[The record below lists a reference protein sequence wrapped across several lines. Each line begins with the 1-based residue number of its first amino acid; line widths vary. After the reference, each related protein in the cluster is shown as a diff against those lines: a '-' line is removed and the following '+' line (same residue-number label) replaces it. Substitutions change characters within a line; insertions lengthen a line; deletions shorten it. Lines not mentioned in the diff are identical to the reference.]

1 MRDLD
6 SQGRRRILFVDD
18 EQGVLD
24 GLRRL
29 LRSRRKEWDMTF
41 ASGVAPALQALEA
54 DEYDTVVSDIDMPDL
69 DGFDLLQAI
78 RAHPVWKAIPV
89 VILTGNGESGLKRRA
104 LDLGATDLL
113 NKPVDPD
120 DLIARIR
127 SVLRIKQYE
136 DELAATNQLLEER
149 VRQRTAQLEVAQ
161 AELIWRLGKA
171 GEFRDSETGY
181 HVVRVGFYARHLA
194 GELGMDPEF
203 ERKVFLTAPLHDI
216 GKIGIPDHILL
227 KPDRLTEEEWVTMRQ
242 HTSMGAQILR
252 DEIIAKEQIERL
264 GIVEAGSSLLA
275 DNPFTEMAAR
285 IAESHHERWDGNGY
299 PNGVVGD
306 DIPLEARITTLADV
320 YDALCS
326 KRPYK
331 DPFSEEQVLEIM
343 RNGEGSQFDPGVF
356 AVFERSLGV
365 FRDIRAEFD
374 DENLEEPQADIVPS
388 LRDLKRAS

>member
-1 MRDLD
+1 M
-6 SQGRRRILFVDD
+6 SSMTEAAGRRKILFVDD

-29 LRSRRKEWDMTF
+29 LRSKRREWDMTF
-41 ASGVAPALQALEA
+41 AIGVTPAIEALEA
-54 DEYDTVVSDIDMPDL
+54 DDYDTVVSDIDMPER
-69 DGFDLLQAI
+69 DGFDLLQTI
-78 RAHPVWKAIPV
+78 RAHPIWKAIPV

-127 SVLRIKQYE
+127 SVLRIKRYE
-136 DELAATNQLLEER
+136 DELAETNQLLEER
-149 VRQRTAQLEVAQ
+149 VRMRTAELEVAQ
-161 AELIWRLGKA
+161 TELIWRLGKA

-194 GELGMDPEF
+194 GELGMDAEF
-203 ERKVFLTAPLHDI
+203 QRKVFLTAPLHDI

-227 KPDRLTEEEWVTMRQ
+227 KPAKLTDEEWVTMRQ

-252 DEIIAKEQIERL
+252 DEIIAQEQVERL
-264 GIVEAGSSLLA
+264 GIVAAGSLLV

-285 IAESHHERWDGNGY
+285 IAESHHERWDGTGY
-299 PNGVVGD
+299 PNGVVGE

-331 DPFSEEQVLEIM
+331 DPFTEEQVLDIM
-343 RNGEGSQFDPGVF
+343 GNGRGSQFDPGVF
-356 AVFERSLGV
+356 TAFERSLRV
-365 FRDIRAEFD
+365 FRDIRSEFD
-374 DENLEEPQADIVPS
+374 DVKLEEPQADIVPS
-388 LRDLKRAS
+388 LRDLRQAS